1 MCHRTTMVMDT
12 SSGINPDA
20 DIFQHCLGWQM
31 EQPHPQ
37 GLTTKD
43 DKANKRPRPDPVQQ
57 QRPRG
62 QRRPSTPSSAG
73 HSAPTDAVRTL
84 ARAVLRQEDLLAEL
98 RMDKMFIL
106 FIREDAISVLPSL
119 YQVSK
124 EYHQQQ
130 EEGTLTAQSSLRTLL
145 LACMMKQ
152 LRDRINHML
161 STQEGTR
168 KLQTAGWLTANQ
180 EWTRHKWCRQA
191 KRLVIDTEA
200 PPVAHASLMESIDF
214 LLANLRSDVVQKFH
228 STQNLG
234 KMEAAQTHTATFFL
248 SISLRGPTAEQVH
261 TRFTRLLGITALQLI
276 GLSMKRATLQ
286 RSQLA
291 QQVAALAFGR

>member
-1 MCHRTTMVMDT
+1 MVMDT
-12 SSGINPDA
+12 SSGLNPDA

-31 EQPHPQ
+31 EQSHPQ

-73 HSAPTDAVRTL
+73 HSAPPDAIRTL

-98 RMDKMFIL
+98 RMDKMFVL

-161 STQEGTR
+161 
-168 KLQTAGWLTANQ
+168 
-180 EWTRHKWCRQA
+180 
-191 KRLVIDTEA
+191 
-200 PPVAHASLMESIDF
+200 
-214 LLANLRSDVVQKFH
+214 
-228 STQNLG
+228 
-234 KMEAAQTHTATFFL
+234 
-248 SISLRGPTAEQVH
+248 
-261 TRFTRLLGITALQLI
+261 
-276 GLSMKRATLQ
+276 
-286 RSQLA
+286 
-291 QQVAALAFGR
+291 

>member
-1 MCHRTTMVMDT
+1 
-12 SSGINPDA
+12 
-20 DIFQHCLGWQM
+20 
-31 EQPHPQ
+31 
-37 GLTTKD
+37 
-43 DKANKRPRPDPVQQ
+43 
-57 QRPRG
+57 
-62 QRRPSTPSSAG
+62 
-73 HSAPTDAVRTL
+73 
-84 ARAVLRQEDLLAEL
+84 
-98 RMDKMFIL
+98 
-106 FIREDAISVLPSL
+106 
-119 YQVSK
+119 
-124 EYHQQQ
+124 
-130 EEGTLTAQSSLRTLL
+130 
-145 LACMMKQ
+145 MKQ

-161 STQEGTR
+161 STQEDTR

-180 EWTRHKWCRQA
+180 EWMRHKWCRQA

-214 LLANLRSDVVQKFH
+214 LLANLRGDVVQKFH

-234 KMEAAQTHTATFFL
+234 KMEAAQTHTASFFL

-261 TRFTRLLGITALQLI
+261 TRFTSLLGITALQLI

>member
-1 MCHRTTMVMDT
+1 
-12 SSGINPDA
+12 
-20 DIFQHCLGWQM
+20 
-31 EQPHPQ
+31 
-37 GLTTKD
+37 
-43 DKANKRPRPDPVQQ
+43 
-57 QRPRG
+57 
-62 QRRPSTPSSAG
+62 
-73 HSAPTDAVRTL
+73 
-84 ARAVLRQEDLLAEL
+84 
-98 RMDKMFIL
+98 MDKMFIL

-161 STQEGTR
+161 STQEGIR

-180 EWTRHKWCRQA
+180 EWTRHKWCRPA

-200 PPVAHASLMESIDF
+200 PPVAHANLMESIDF
-214 LLANLRSDVVQKFH
+214 LLANLRGDVVQKFH

-234 KMEAAQTHTATFFL
+234 KMDTFFL

-261 TRFTRLLGITALQLI
+261 TRFTGLLGITALQLI